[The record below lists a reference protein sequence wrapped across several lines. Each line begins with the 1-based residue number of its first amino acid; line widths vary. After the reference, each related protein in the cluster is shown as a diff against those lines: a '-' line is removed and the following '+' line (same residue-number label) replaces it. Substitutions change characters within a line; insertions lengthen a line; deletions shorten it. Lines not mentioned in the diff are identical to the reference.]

1 MAELNVKDFVR
12 LPRLSTRTSRIL
24 DPSDAA
30 SRSGSPLDGGARRE
44 ALLRFQAKQSDIKP
58 LQVALANPYTQ
69 KMKRLS
75 TRSESR
81 ESALSSQSTRREE
94 ARVEVAIENEGIF
107 VCELDRE
114 AMDGS
119 LQRCIAGEL
128 YSFGVSLKYG
138 YGNAKVGTDIDREM
152 MEQWLVKQGGIN
164 AFLTGPKEISCTC
177 THVAQG
183 AYAFTFS
190 SSLVGQYQLWIFVG
204 KSSVGGSPFPVRIL
218 PGPAKGRSCHVT
230 GLGLWSAKVGME
242 ASFEWAAKDSYGN
255 KVEQGGDPFLVA
267 VLGPDEIPVEV
278 IDHKDGSYRAAYT
291 PTIAGQYRIS
301 ITLHKE
307 HLAGSPFLVSVH
319 EATADASMSTVSG
332 DGLEDCH
339 VGEDRH
345 FLIEALD
352 RYGNRVMHGDD
363 KFVAD
368 LEGPGAEKVH
378 LIDMDDGTYAGMYM
392 CRWSGDFKLHVLLD
406 GTPVAESP
414 FDIHVRPGPTYPP
427 NCECTLVKL
436 PMTRLLS
443 VAGTLCSFTIFAKD
457 RFGNRREEG
466 GDDFAVRCRSPTDTV
481 NAVIKDNKD
490 GSYVTEF
497 RCFKEGDYFIEVKLG
512 KIDIQ
517 GSPFVLTV
525 DPSSTFAM
533 ESMAEG
539 IENEFGNGLKIAQ
552 AGRPVQFRIHARD
565 EFGNVVRKPG
575 DDFQVRILEVQ
586 EGIRVR
592 AKVMDN
598 GNGTY
603 EVTWTGM
610 IRGEYDIHVALKDEP
625 IKGSPWK
632 AVVRTGNASA
642 EKCTAEGSGL
652 GGSSAGVPNSILVE
666 SNDHFG
672 NIVTNGGA
680 KVEGVLVSLD
690 GSLSI
695 ACEVADH
702 EDGTYTVTYA
712 AKRSSEYFLAVRVDG
727 EHIHES
733 PFLIFVDHTVTD
745 ASQCMAEGKHEHGD
759 GLKYCSVGDETG
771 FQIFAFDTFGNRCT
785 VGGDSFYAV
794 LKGEKD
800 VNVEILDH
808 QDGHYTCSY
817 TALWSGQYQLHVTLN
832 GQDIQGSP
840 WGIEAIGAEIHPPSC
855 YIHGPGIYATVAG
868 KEADLHVQAK
878 DKYENIRQEED
889 PIEVHISGPEK
900 VTILRRYLGEGQYD
914 FFWTA
919 NSTGVYE
926 VDISCHGES
935 LGTAPYS
942 VNVGPGPIHPL
953 NCIATGDGLHSGMAG
968 IPNIFVINSKDMF
981 GNART
986 HGGDKY
992 SLSISGPTVCE
1003 AKVRDQENGRY
1014 TVTWSTLI
1022 KGSYWI
1028 QITLNG
1034 EEISGSPYLCEISPS
1049 YVDVEASQASGMGLL
1064 SVATFKDSSFTIHSY
1079 DKYGNHLDKGGDSW
1093 EVSIVGVEVPEVSI
1107 QDNDD
1112 GTYLVRYQSTVKGV
1126 LQVYVGMKGRELVD
1140 SPFEVYSDSKV
1151 RRKLAQEKAAKLAS
1165 KQSEAEKRRDSSV
1178 AIMNEQVKK
1187 VGKKKESDEEESTLP
1202 TRGMKILG

>member
-1 MAELNVKDFVR
+1 
-12 LPRLSTRTSRIL
+12 
-24 DPSDAA
+24 
-30 SRSGSPLDGGARRE
+30 
-44 ALLRFQAKQSDIKP
+44 
-58 LQVALANPYTQ
+58 
-69 KMKRLS
+69 
-75 TRSESR
+75 
-81 ESALSSQSTRREE
+81 
-94 ARVEVAIENEGIF
+94 
-107 VCELDRE
+107 
-114 AMDGS
+114 
-119 LQRCIAGEL
+119 
-128 YSFGVSLKYG
+128 
-138 YGNAKVGTDIDREM
+138 

-339 VGEDRH
+339 VGRTG
-345 FLIEALD
+345 ISSS
-352 RYGNRVMHGDD
+352 RRWT
-363 KFVAD
+363 
-368 LEGPGAEKVH
+368 
-378 LIDMDDGTYAGMYM
+378 GTE
-392 CRWSGDFKLHVLLD
+392 
-406 GTPVAESP
+406 TE
-414 FDIHVRPGPTYPP
+414 
-427 NCECTLVKL
+427 
-436 PMTRLLS
+436 
-443 VAGTLCSFTIFAKD
+443 
-457 RFGNRREEG
+457 FGNRREEG

-855 YIHGPGIYATVAG
+855 YIHGPGIYAT
-868 KEADLHVQAK
+868 
-878 DKYENIRQEED
+878 
-889 PIEVHISGPEK
+889 
-900 VTILRRYLGEGQYD
+900 
-914 FFWTA
+914 
-919 NSTGVYE
+919 
-926 VDISCHGES
+926 
-935 LGTAPYS
+935 
-942 VNVGPGPIHPL
+942 
-953 NCIATGDGLHSGMAG
+953 
-968 IPNIFVINSKDMF
+968 DMF

-1034 EEISGSPYLCEISPS
+1034 EEISGSPY
-1049 YVDVEASQASGMGLL
+1049 
-1064 SVATFKDSSFTIHSY
+1064 
-1079 DKYGNHLDKGGDSW
+1079 
-1093 EVSIVGVEVPEVSI
+1093 
-1107 QDNDD
+1107 
-1112 GTYLVRYQSTVKGV
+1112 
-1126 LQVYVGMKGRELVD
+1126 
-1140 SPFEVYSDSKV
+1140 
-1151 RRKLAQEKAAKLAS
+1151 
-1165 KQSEAEKRRDSSV
+1165 
-1178 AIMNEQVKK
+1178 
-1187 VGKKKESDEEESTLP
+1187 
-1202 TRGMKILG
+1202 